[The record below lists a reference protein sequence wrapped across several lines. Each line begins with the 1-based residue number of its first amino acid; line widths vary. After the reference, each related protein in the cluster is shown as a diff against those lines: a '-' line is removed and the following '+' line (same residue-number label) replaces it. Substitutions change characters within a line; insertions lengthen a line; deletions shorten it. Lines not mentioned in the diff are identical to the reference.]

1 MIGGDTMNTHN
12 STYSLGRLRR
22 LVGPVVMA
30 SLAAVLLSGCANRH
44 HVIVGSIPDDYRTRH
59 PIIISEKE
67 HTFDIPVA
75 SSDRKLTPA
84 MRETVRGA
92 SDRYHTMA
100 SGTVTVLVPTG
111 SPNYGAASLIAREV
125 VDILV
130 DDSVPRHKILM
141 ASYAAPSPEVEAPI
155 RIAFTAT
162 TAATGPCGR
171 WPEDMLANGDQNR
184 NYENFGC
191 SSQSNLAAQIEN
203 PGDLL
208 SPRGMSSIDA
218 ERRGV
223 VVEAYRQGG
232 ATLVP
237 VK

>member
-1 MIGGDTMNTHN
+1 MNTQN
-12 STYSLGRLRR
+12 STYSLGALRR
-22 LVGPVVMA
+22 LAGPVAMA
-30 SLAAVLLSGCANRH
+30 SLAAVLLSGCANRQ

-67 HTFDIPVA
+67 HTFDVPVS
-75 SSDRKLTPA
+75 SSDRKLTQS

-100 SGTVTVLVPTG
+100 SGAVTVLVPTG

-130 DDSVPRHKILM
+130 SDSVPRHNIIM
-141 ASYAAPSPEVEAPI
+141 ASYVAPSPEIDAPI

-171 WPEDMLANGDQNR
+171 WSEDMLANADQNR

-191 SSQSNLAAQIEN
+191 SSQHNLAAQIEN

-208 SPRGMSSIDA
+208 NPRGMTSIDA
-218 ERRGV
+218 ERRGA
-223 VVEAYRQGG
+223 VVEAYRANG
-232 ATLVP
+232 AALLGDD
-237 VK
+237 